1 MAESGFNAAL
11 RKKLAGTG
19 AGAARAALRPD
30 GLSAA
35 LTRALRK
42 AAAPYEGLMATP
54 DEINGLYD
62 VSGVNHIFKIHRAY
76 AEKAPIGARVLP
88 CANN

>member
-1 MAESGFNAAL
+1 
-11 RKKLAGTG
+11 
-19 AGAARAALRPD
+19 
-30 GLSAA
+30 
-35 LTRALRK
+35 
-42 AAAPYEGLMATP
+42 MATL

-62 VSGVNHIFKIHRAY
+62 VAGVNHIFKIHRAY